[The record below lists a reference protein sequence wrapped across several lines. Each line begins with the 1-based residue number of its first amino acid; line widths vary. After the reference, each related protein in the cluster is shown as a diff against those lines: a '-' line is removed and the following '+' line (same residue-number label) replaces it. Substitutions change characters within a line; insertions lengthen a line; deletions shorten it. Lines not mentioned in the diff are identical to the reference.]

1 MGSFIVPDYATPIF
15 VNLTDQLHPHGMAAS
30 IKEAQL
36 GCFGKWWK
44 DLGLRKLLAW
54 QATILV
60 SQMTT
65 GYDESVVGS
74 FQSMKPWVKGLQ
86 VPLAVSRI

>member
-1 MGSFIVPDYATPIF
+1 MTAPVQEFQTQRFA
-15 VNLTDQLHPHGMAAS
+15 
-30 IKEAQL
+30 
-36 GCFGKWWK
+36 KWWK

-54 QATILV
+54 QATILI

-74 FQSMKPWVKGLQ
+74 FQSMKPWVKGPSLICHLFNFQ
-86 VPLAVSRI
+86 DRN